1 MIYWSGEDVDGDILL
16 ESTDMD
22 VELDSGILNDT
33 ETMKEG
39 FRAAIVNFKDEVLK
53 RIDEDPLYYSKCVK
67 SFTKQLKTMSTWN
80 HRLFQKALFSFS
92 DDKTCQQKKVVKETY
107 PYKKL
112 QNHVDSDY

>member
-22 VELDSGILNDT
+22 VKLDSGILNDT
-33 ETMKEG
+33 ETITGG
-39 FRAAIVNFKDEVLK
+39 FRTAIVNFKDEVLK

-67 SFTKQLKTMSTWN
+67 SFTKHLKTMSTSN

-92 DDKTCQQKKVVKETY
+92 DDKTLPARKGRTRNIPIQKASKSRR
-107 PYKKL
+107 
-112 QNHVDSDY
+112 Q